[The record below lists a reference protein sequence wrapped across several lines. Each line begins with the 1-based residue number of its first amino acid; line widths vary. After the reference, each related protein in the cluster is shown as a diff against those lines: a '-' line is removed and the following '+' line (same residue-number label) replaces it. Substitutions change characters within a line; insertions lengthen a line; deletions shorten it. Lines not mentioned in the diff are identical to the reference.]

1 MLIGEDVLEPKS
13 LLHNMSAPPRSKLVI
28 APHRRG
34 NVLLTFCLP
43 PLTEDW
49 QKDVLEWCDV
59 DNLQELKCF
68 AEQRLLHFHPPA
80 VMSIISF
87 PANKVD
93 DPLLSV
99 AILSRCV
106 GNLFLHRREM
116 ELSRQRLSQS
126 VTISDRRFIQNVLG
140 LGAV

>member
-1 MLIGEDVLEPKS
+1 MLEPRS

-49 QKDVLEWCDV
+49 QKDVLDCCGV
-59 DNLQELKCF
+59 DNIEDLKCL
-68 AEQRLLHFHPPA
+68 AEQRLLHFRPPA
-80 VMSIISF
+80 VMSIISSS
-87 PANKVD
+87 ANQVD

-99 AILSRCV
+99 AILSRCI

-116 ELSRQRLSQS
+116 ELSLQRLSQS
-126 VTISDRRFIQNVLG
+126 VTVSDRRFIQNVLG